1 MQRVGARFRTAERSE
16 RRRGELD
23 QQLRP
28 AGDGRRDG
36 FAAPAQLQH
45 DGIARR
51 VTVVHRDVVL
61 WGGGGEGQFVRE
73 VGCNSLEVSHPI
85 HVRSL
90 SEYTNRRHSCDLGV
104 ILGLESLRYLS
115 SPWFGTKTKFR
126 ETKDNGACLLDDRR
140 SLLTSRV

>member
-61 WGGGGEGQFVRE
+61 WGEGEKG
-73 VGCNSLEVSHPI
+73 
-85 HVRSL
+85 
-90 SEYTNRRHSCDLGV
+90 
-104 ILGLESLRYLS
+104 
-115 SPWFGTKTKFR
+115 
-126 ETKDNGACLLDDRR
+126 
-140 SLLTSRV
+140 SLLERWAVTAWKFHIRYMYVH